1 MFIVERAW
9 KLSSGEREM
18 TYFSPFVFKFP
29 VFNPV
34 AAACL
39 VFLALEAGLAEA
51 GISAKRWRDG

>member
-1 MFIVERAW
+1 
-9 KLSSGEREM
+9 M

-51 GISAKRWRDG
+51 GITAKQWRDG